1 MIDLKEVITKYPECL
16 ESSEKLRAYLT
27 DLYPNEK
34 AKVSIIVAIF
44 SCGIANEIKRMNTID
59 EMVLSRYCDKLENDF
74 GFYAK
79 LSKECIG
86 IWAEVYGKPTR
97 DTYAEKTF
105 VTSFESENVSP
116 NTSNNR
122 PTTANMFADI
132 QYDES
137 LFEMEHTSEIYQI
150 YRRLNKYI
158 DYKLK
163 KYKGKDGTVV
173 IPDGVT
179 TILEGA
185 FSNRNDKFQEP
196 ISSITL
202 PNTLLSINNKAFY
215 GLQVTNME
223 IPSSVAYIGAAAF
236 SSCRKLKS
244 ISIPSGITCIE
255 PELFRN
261 CYNLQNINIPN
272 SVTSI
277 GKWAFWGCEN
287 LTSISVPD
295 SVATIEHGAFL
306 DCTSLVNIKLSN
318 SLKKISSYLFSECK
332 SIKNIT
338 IPNGVTE
345 IENGA
350 FSNCKSLTNINIP
363 DSVTK
368 IDNVAF
374 DGCSA
379 LKRIFIPESVKTI
392 HERAFWSCWD
402 ITIETVVGSYAEEFS
417 KQNNIRCIIK

>member
-1 MIDLKEVITKYPECL
+1 MIDLKEVISKYPKCL
-16 ESSEKLRAYLT
+16 ENSEKLRAYLT

-59 EMVLSRYCDKLENDF
+59 EMALSRYCDKLENDF

-86 IWAEVYGKPTR
+86 IWAEVYGKSQR
-97 DTYAEKTF
+97 DTRAEKTF
-105 VTSFESENVSP
+105 VTSVESENISP

-122 PTTANMFADI
+122 PTTANILASV
-132 QYDES
+132 QYDTA
-137 LFEMEHTSEIYQI
+137 LFEMEHTPETYQI
-150 YRRLNKYI
+150 FRRLNKHI

-179 TILEGA
+179 TIFGGA
-185 FSNRNDKFQEP
+185 FSNRNYKFQEP

-215 GLQVTNME
+215 GLQITNME
-223 IPSSVAYIGAAAF
+223 IPCSVTYIGAEAF
-236 SSCRKLKS
+236 SSCSKLKS

-255 PELFRN
+255 PELFRY
-261 CYNLQNINIPN
+261 CYNLENINIPN

-277 GKWAFWGCEN
+277 GKWAFWDCRS

-295 SVATIEHGAFL
+295 SVATIEKGAFQ
-306 DCTSLVNIKLSN
+306 DCKSLVNVKLSN
-318 SLKKISSYLFSECK
+318 SLKKISSSLFSDCE

-345 IENGA
+345 IEDLA
-350 FSNCKSLTNINIP
+350 FSHCTSLTNITIP
-363 DSVTK
+363 GSIIK
-368 IDNVAF
+368 IANAAF
-374 DGCSA
+374 HSCSA
-379 LKRIFIPESVKTI
+379 LKHIFIPESVKMI
-392 HERAFWSCWD
+392 HERAFWACWD
-402 ITIETVVGSYAEEFS
+402 ITIETVAGSYAEEYA